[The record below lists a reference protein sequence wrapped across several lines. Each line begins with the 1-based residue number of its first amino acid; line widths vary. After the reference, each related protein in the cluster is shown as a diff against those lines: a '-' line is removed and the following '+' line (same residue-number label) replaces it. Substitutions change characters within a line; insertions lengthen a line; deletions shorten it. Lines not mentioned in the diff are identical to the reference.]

1 MGNLRAGQGSTG
13 AKGGLESSL
22 KRMPNDLQG
31 LGRPAHGNLAVPHW
45 QLLKHKSPHF
55 LAAVLPRLRR
65 RQVVVACGLAGSLCR
80 RSVLLRP
87 GFFRHIL

>member
-31 LGRPAHGNLAVPHW
+31 LGRPTHGNFAVPHW
-45 QLLKHKSPHF
+45 QLLKHKPPPIFSP
-55 LAAVLPRLRR
+55 
-65 RQVVVACGLAGSLCR
+65 QYY
-80 RSVLLRP
+80 P
-87 GFFRHIL
+87 GFGVVK